1 MEVKKDVV
9 EPIVNGTIATAI
21 LMVLDWILTLLG
33 FAPFTAFVVN
43 LASGP
48 GILGLIASMW
58 VLGYSIPEILKAV
71 EDLLK

>member
-21 LMVLDWILTLLG
+21 LMILDWILGALG
-33 FAPFTAFVVN
+33 FDPFTSFITN
-43 LASGP
+43 LVSLP

-58 VLGYSIPEILKAV
+58 ILGYSIPKV
-71 EDLLK
+71 PKWVTDLLQ